1 MSTTRGFFTRRFAF
15 CPYEPCR
22 LAQAVR
28 RSLLIGMLLLLWL
41 LPAGSATAAAGAD
54 EGGDRIVLVGSV
66 LVDRDETA
74 GNVVVVDGD
83 VTIRGTVKGD
93 VIAIAGDVTIRGTV
107 EGDVATV
114 SGLATLGRRGS
125 VGGDIVYA
133 DEKPVRTPGSRVG
146 GDVRKFDAGSAGLI
160 GAIGTFIAFTISGL
174 LLGLILILLA
184 PRAADAVGNTARTK
198 AGMSAAVGLLAFIL
212 IPVIAVA
219 ALFTIV
225 GIPLGV
231 VLLFLIVP
239 LAVISYVTA
248 GFAIG
253 RLMLKSAPRLLAFLA
268 GIVLLALLTLIPI
281 AGALIGFLAVIF
293 GLGLLV
299 VTMLRARSSPVV
311 SQA

>member
-1 MSTTRGFFTRRFAF
+1 M
-15 CPYEPCR
+15 
-22 LAQAVR
+22 R
-28 RSLLIGMLLLLWL
+28 RSLLAALLVLCWL
-41 LPAGSATAAAGAD
+41 VPAADAAAAD
-54 EGGDRIVLVGSV
+54 DRIVLVGSV

-83 VTIRGTVKGD
+83 VTIRGTVEGD
-93 VIAIAGDVTIRGTV
+93 VIAVAGDVTIRGTV

-114 SGLATLGRRGS
+114 AGLATLGRRAN
-125 VGGDIVYA
+125 VGGDLVYA
-133 DEKPVRTPGSRVG
+133 DEEPVRTPGSRVG
-146 GDVRKFDAGSAGLI
+146 GEVRKFDAGNAGLI
-160 GAIGTFIAFTISGL
+160 GAIGTFIAFTISAL

-184 PRAADAVGNTARTK
+184 PRAADAISNTARTK
-198 AGMSAAVGLLAFIL
+198 AGISAAVGLLAFIL

-239 LAVISYVTA
+239 LTVISYVTA

-268 GIVLLALLTLIPI
+268 GIVLLQLLTLIPI
-281 AGALIGFLAVIF
+281 AGGLIAFLAIIF

-299 VTMLRARSSPVV
+299 VTMLRARSSPV
-311 SQA
+311 AAPA